1 MIEVNGQYILPRHP
15 SKLYKAFAEGLMQF
29 IFLLWYSSKPRTHMA
44 ASAVFLLGYC
54 ISRFII
60 EFFRQPDADQVF
72 ILLRWMTKAQILS
85 APMIIAGLIML
96 IYAYKRGIY
105 DWGKQSAY

>member
-1 MIEVNGQYILPRHP
+1 MI
-15 SKLYKAFAEGLMQF
+15 LYFLGL
-29 IFLLWYSSKPRTHMA
+29 
-44 ASAVFLLGYC
+44 VLG
-54 ISRFII
+54 
-60 EFFRQPDADQVF
+60 
-72 ILLRWMTKAQILS
+72 WMTKGQILS